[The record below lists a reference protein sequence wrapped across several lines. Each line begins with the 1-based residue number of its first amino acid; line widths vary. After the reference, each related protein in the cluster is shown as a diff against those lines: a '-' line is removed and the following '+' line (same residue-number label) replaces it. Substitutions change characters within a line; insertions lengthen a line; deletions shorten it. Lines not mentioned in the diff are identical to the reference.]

1 MKETKEVEKDLDKPF
16 KETGNSLAKV
26 VKYAATAV
34 VIMAGMVV
42 MVKLGK
48 AMFKDVKDMGL

>member
-1 MKETKEVEKDLDKPF
+1 MKETKDVEKDQQTPF
-16 KETGNSLAKV
+16 KEAGSSMAKV
-26 VKYAATAV
+26 VKYAGTAV
-34 VIMAGMVV
+34 IIMAGMVV

>member
-1 MKETKEVEKDLDKPF
+1 MKETKEIEKDQEKPF
-16 KETGNSLAKV
+16 KEAGNSIAKV
-26 VKYAATAV
+26 VKYAGTAV
-34 VIMAGMVV
+34 IIMAGMVV